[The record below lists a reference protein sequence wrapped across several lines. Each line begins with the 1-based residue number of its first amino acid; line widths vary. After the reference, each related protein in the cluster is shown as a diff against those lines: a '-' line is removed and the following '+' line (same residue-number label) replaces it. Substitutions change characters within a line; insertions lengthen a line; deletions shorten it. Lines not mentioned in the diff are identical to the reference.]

1 MAKLCLPLGFVLA
14 VVISADADN
23 CLGGDCKAVGASSML
38 QSQASKAA
46 TAKKHYA
53 EDVRPPANSSLV
65 AKGRD
70 HAMREQRHDGFDQ
83 VVATD
88 EHDSVEDARGHYEKR
103 NAAGSMAIA
112 SLLEDSILWKGRRTP
127 SPNPVPSPSPNG
139 RRPVPTPATTV
150 SGWQQSVLTKHN
162 VYRCMHGVPLLTWS
176 QGAANKAQSWSD
188 SQQGVMRHGGMN
200 NCPTSGQRCGQNLV
214 GLIPQHGWNEVK
226 GVKMWYDEISLT
238 QGGRASSFNSQIGH
252 YTQVVWK
259 GTQQVGCGRFV
270 RGGSQCSNS
279 APCLLT
285 CNYYPPG
292 NMQGRFSSN
301 VNAPVKSQS
310 QCESELR

>member
-1 MAKLCLPLGFVLA
+1 
-14 VVISADADN
+14 
-23 CLGGDCKAVGASSML
+23 ML
-38 QSQASKAA
+38 QSKASTAA
-46 TAKKHYA
+46 TAKQHYA

-65 AKGRD
+65 TKGSD
-70 HAMREQRHDGFDQ
+70 HSMREQRHDGFDQ

-103 NAAGSMAIA
+103 NAAASMAVA
-112 SLLEDSILWKGRRTP
+112 SLLEDSTATSEKASYGWRRRIFFGRRRRTP
-127 SPNPVPSPSPNG
+127 STPSPPG
-139 RRPVPTPATTV
+139 RPTPSTTPTTGGGGTTAPE
-150 SGWQQSVLTKHN
+150 GWQQSVLTKHN

-188 SQQGVMRHGGMN
+188 SQQGVMRHGGMT